1 MLRIKLFIIGFI
13 GAAMLFTSCDED
25 GTGGGIGGGGNAD
38 APSVFIFDDGTGTTQ
53 TELSDNTVEPGQEFR
68 IAVEGVA
75 GEALLSAVSVLRDG
89 FRLSAQSPDEFDNL
103 NLDDLDEQD
112 LQALPDDLKQTFV
125 WTFQFVAPQ
134 EEGDYFYEFEVRDE
148 ASLTSSA
155 GLNITVFQQLPDV
168 DPMLTYNGAPS
179 ISSMPGTLNGFEIE
193 AVMGTNEF
201 ESISVWEDGVPIEDV
216 TRLRFLDSNID
227 AEFGLNPMPL
237 FAPESQGFAGPV
249 FIRSVA
255 GNHDYVIRLT
265 DTEGVNADVTFSIE
279 ETIVSTPLDE
289 EFEFILVSNASGPDL
304 GGLDLD
310 NGVAVASA
318 SGDAEIRDLGIDSNQ
333 PAATN
338 WIQRVEPVNGAM
350 LRVVDTSM
358 LPEGFTFDSVD
369 SKELVA
375 AAFNTGTASDPSP
388 VLQTG
393 DILAVASPNNIY
405 IMQVDEVGVTDNDN
419 NDFYR
424 FSIKW

>member
-38 APSVFIFDDGTGTTQ
+38 APFVFIFDDGSGTNLTFD
-53 TELSDNTVEPGQEFR
+53 STVEPGQAFTVQIEATSNVAQLR
-68 IAVEGVA
+68 AVEV
-75 GEALLSAVSVLRDG
+75 LLGGSSLT
-89 FRLSAQSPDEFDNL
+89 PDEFDNQQI
-103 NLDDLDEQD
+103 DDGDEQNPQLLFGAD
-112 LQALPDDLKQTFV
+112 KDAFN
-125 WTFQFVAPQ
+125 WTFGFIAPELEADYTYDFVISDDDGLASTVTINVTVLQTVP
-134 EEGDYFYEFEVRDE
+134 DTPP
-148 ASLTSSA
+148 SLT
-155 GLNITVFQQLPDV
+155 LNGPVVLESLV
-168 DPMLTYNGAPS
+168 
-179 ISSMPGTLNGFEIE
+179 GTLNSFNIT
-193 AVMGTNEF
+193 AVAGTNNLA
-201 ESISVWEDGVPIEDV
+201 SVSVWEDQNLITEDLTRIRFMGVDFE
-216 TRLRFLDSNID
+216 SNP
-227 AEFGLNPMPL
+227 LPL
-237 FAPESQGFAGPV
+237 FAPESEGFSG
-249 FIRSVA
+249 SVIIIESIA
-255 GNHDYVIRLT
+255 GNHDYVIRVT
-265 DTEGVNADVTFSIE
+265 DTEGNNADVTFTVE
-279 ETIVSTPLDE
+279 EVMVSTPLDE

-318 SGDAEIRDLGIDSNQ
+318 SGDAEIRDLGIDTNQ